1 MHDDAKAQIMIAIM
15 YVSKI
20 DLVNEV
26 NEMQSYSSLH
36 SSDIKRKFKAKHIQ
50 KQTLCIR
57 WEDLLRSL
65 YTFRDPILCWHLMFP
80 LHLADLCS
88 NAQNET

>member
-1 MHDDAKAQIMIAIM
+1 M

-20 DLVNEV
+20 DFVNEV

-36 SSDIKRKFKAKHIQ
+36 SSDIKRKFKAKHI
-50 KQTLCIR
+50 KETNTMYTLGGFTSI
-57 WEDLLRSL
+57 